1 MKKKNLTEG
10 ILDLIFKALSKG
22 KYNQVQNMQSI
33 KNNPEVKKAVKQAE
47 IARKNLNKAI
57 SRFEKSH
64 GKSKSNFKK
73 NLMKK
78 YGR

>member
-1 MKKKNLTEG
+1 MKKPLTEG

-22 KYNQVQNMQSI
+22 KYTQVQKMQSI
-33 KNNPEVKKAVKQAE
+33 KGNPEVQKAVKQAE

-57 SRFEKSH
+57 SKFEKSH
-64 GKSKSNFKK
+64 GKNKSTFKK
-73 NLMKK
+73 DLMKK